1 MQIKKDGFMKKK
13 EKNNSRIISRIVL
26 TIVSLALFM
35 LILIPSLKLVKEPT
49 QTFLIKKDILSDE
62 EIVEAL
68 ILREEEVITDNS
80 NRFLQQEKF
89 EGEKVSKGTKIFRYF
104 STQES
109 KKIDRIQEIDEEIQE
124 YLIEQQ
130 DNINSP
136 ENTII
141 DNSIESKLLELNS
154 LNQQS
159 KILNFEKNIT
169 DEILQKAKIAGEL
182 SKEGTKIKELLDEK
196 KDIEN
201 TLSAQSEIVYAP
213 IAGVV
218 SYRVDGFENK
228 FNKKDL
234 KNINQKTISE
244 YDIKSGSIIP
254 ETNNKC
260 KIVNNFETYLTL
272 ISKSEDSKDA
282 NVGDKIKIR
291 IANEEETEATIEAIN
306 DAGKDKKIFILKLTT
321 NSIQLLNYRKLKIEI
336 IWWEQTGLKINN
348 KSILKEDDYSYV
360 VRQKGRYLE
369 KILVKI
375 IKETDDFSLITNYTT
390 DELSKM
396 KIDTTENRMTINEDD
411 VILINPEK
419 YSK

>member
-1 MQIKKDGFMKKK
+1 MK
-13 EKNNSRIISRIVL
+13 EKNNNIKKNLLKTIIV
-26 TIVSLALFM
+26 IVSLLLLM
-35 LILIPSLKLVKEPT
+35 LLLIPFLKLIKEPT
-49 QTFLIKKDILSDE
+49 QTFLISKDILSDE

-68 ILREEEVITDNS
+68 ILREEVVITDDS
-80 NRFLQQEKF
+80 NRLLQQDKF

-104 STQES
+104 SAQES
-109 KKIDRIQEIDEEIQE
+109 QKIDRMESIDKEIQE

-141 DNSIESKLLELNS
+141 DSSIESKLLELNGF
-154 LNQQS
+154 NQQS
-159 KILNFEKNIT
+159 KILNFEKNIA
-169 DEILQKAKIAGEL
+169 DEILQKARIAGEL

-196 KDIEN
+196 KNIEN

-218 SYRVDGFENK
+218 SYRVDGYEDK

-234 KNINQKTISE
+234 KTITQKTISE

-254 ETNNKC
+254 ETNNKS

-272 ISKSEDSKDA
+272 ISRSEHSQDA
-282 NVGDKIKIR
+282 KVGDKIKIR

-306 DAGKDKKIFILKLTT
+306 DVEKNKRVIVLKLST
-321 NSIQLLNYRKLKIEI
+321 NSIQLLQYRKLKIEI
-336 IWWEQTGLKINN
+336 IWWEEIGLKINN
-348 KSILKEDDYSYV
+348 KLILREDDYSYV
-360 VRQKGRYLE
+360 VRQKGRFLE
-369 KILVKI
+369 KILIKI
-375 IKETDDFSLITNYTT
+375 LKETDDFSLITNYTT
-390 DELSKM
+390 EELTKM
-396 KIDTTENRMTINEDD
+396 QRDITESRMTINEDD

-419 YSK
+419 YFK

>member
-234 KNINQKTISE
+234 KNITQKTISE

-291 IANEEETEATIEAIN
+291 IANEEETEATI
-306 DAGKDKKIFILKLTT
+306 D
-321 NSIQLLNYRKLKIEI
+321 RK
-336 IWWEQTGLKINN
+336 
-348 KSILKEDDYSYV
+348 SV
-360 VRQKGRYLE
+360 V
-369 KILVKI
+369 
-375 IKETDDFSLITNYTT
+375 
-390 DELSKM
+390 
-396 KIDTTENRMTINEDD
+396 
-411 VILINPEK
+411 
-419 YSK
+419 

>member
-1 MQIKKDGFMKKK
+1 MKKK